1 MYVFS
6 SLRVLFYRVVK
17 YSGCII
23 NTCGWIK
30 GQGYQSLLHTAQAF
44 EADVVLVLDNERLYN
59 DLKRD
64 LPPFVNIVLQPKS
77 PGIIS
82 YYKYMFCLTS

>member
-1 MYVFS
+1 MFC
-6 SLRVLFYRVVK
+6 RMVK

-30 GQGYQSLLHTAQAF
+30 GQGYQSLLHTAQSF

-64 LPPFVNIVLQPKS
+64 LPDFVNIILQPKS
-77 PGIIS
+77 PGKIS
-82 YYKYMFCLTS
+82 

>member
-1 MYVFS
+1 M
-6 SLRVLFYRVVK
+6 VK

-44 EADVVLVLDNERLYN
+44 EADVVLVLDSERLYN

-64 LPPFVNIVLQPKS
+64 LPDFVNIILQPKS
-77 PGIIS
+77 PG
-82 YYKYMFCLTS
+82 KVLVV